1 MMQDPNAAA
10 AIDELRKGIAELKR
24 RVAEIE
30 GHPSLSVPPLASVTD
45 DGCTLCGG
53 PHWESQ
59 CPNNR

>member
-1 MMQDPNAAA
+1 MNNDPNSA
-10 AIDELRKGIAELKR
+10 AIASLRTEIERLKD
-24 RVAEIE
+24 RVAAIE
-30 GHPSLSVPPLASVTD
+30 EHPAVSVPPLRSTD